1 MERNTDSRENDFPT
15 PGGRG
20 MGLEVYG
27 DRRPGGAPP
36 RDRVPEVL
44 TPLVNR
50 IPSPIVTRNMMR
62 RQADSGLNLVTILAL
77 LVKRRLL
84 LLGLFA
90 LLFTP
95 VVAYVMTL
103 PNRYDAEVKLILK
116 KNRAEVSVAGTS
128 QPPAAVGEAEVAAE
142 IELLK
147 NHELYEQVAREAGL
161 VGNSPNGAGARRAS
175 AEAVQQLEG
184 NLRIQQIGKT
194 SIISLRN
201 TSGSAEIAAMVPN
214 RLAELYIRKHIEVHG
229 GGDASRFFDERTTH
243 FQTQLD
249 EAQRAL
255 AHFRQTGDVSLLNE
269 QKQAYLRRATDLKVA
284 LEEAESQSRDAEVR
298 LRMLE
303 QQRKAQ
309 PLQVE
314 TGSRTVRT
322 SALAERLKGS
332 LIDLQ
337 TKRAELVTKYD
348 PQYRLVKDVDQQ
360 LADTRAA
367 LERESQP
374 QLADSSQAP
383 NPLRQ
388 SLESES
394 LRLESQAAGL
404 RARKTVIAKDLT
416 EYRTRQSRLEQLTAN
431 HNDLERSVKIA
442 EENYLL
448 YQRKLEE
455 ARLGDALDQR
465 RILNVAVLERATV
478 PVLPAPRHRTYLL
491 LFGFFAAGFG
501 ALAGAFV
508 TDYLERNLPARA
520 PAGGQ
525 RSSDQL
531 VASEDR
537 DRELVA
543 ASPATPQY
551 YRRRETA
558 GQSGAV
564 PTVVEVE
571 STSIAVPAQAWR
583 ELFDRRSRTLSDV
596 NGKNGSR
603 G

>member
-1 MERNTDSRENDFPT
+1 
-15 PGGRG
+15 

-27 DRRPGGAPP
+27 DRRTGGAPP
-36 RDRVPEVL
+36 ADRVPEVL

-50 IPSPIVTRNMMR
+50 MPSPMVTRNMMR

-77 LVKRRLL
+77 LMKRRLL
-84 LLGLFA
+84 LLGLFG

-95 VVAYVMTL
+95 VIGYVITL
-103 PNRYDAEVKLILK
+103 PKRYDAEVKLILK
-116 KNRAEVSVAGTS
+116 KNRAEVSVAGTT
-128 QPPAAVGEAEVAAE
+128 QPPAAVGEADIAAE

-147 NHELYEQVAREAGL
+147 NHEIYEQVASEAGL
-161 VGNSPNGAGARRAS
+161 ISKTRTSLEARRAT

-194 SIISLRN
+194 SIISVRH
-201 TSGSAEIAAMVPN
+201 TSGSAETAAMVPN
-214 RLAELYIRKHIEVHG
+214 RLAELYILKHIAVHG
-229 GGDASRFFDERTTH
+229 GGDASQFFNERTTYY
-243 FQTQLD
+243 QTQLD
-249 EAQRAL
+249 EAQKAL
-255 AHFRQTGDVSLLNE
+255 THFRQTGDVSLLNE
-269 QKQAYLRRATDLKVA
+269 QKQAYLRRATDLKVS

-298 LRMLE
+298 IRLLE
-303 QQRKAQ
+303 QQRRAQ

-322 SALAERLKGS
+322 TALAERLKGT

-348 PQYRLVKDVDQQ
+348 PQYRLVKEVDQQ

-374 QLADSSQAP
+374 QLADTSQAP

-404 RARKTVIAKDLT
+404 RARKAVLAQDLN

-465 RILNVAVLERATV
+465 RILNVAVLERAGV
-478 PVLPAPRHRTYLL
+478 PVLPASQHRTYLL
-491 LFGFFAAGFG
+491 IFGFFAAGFG

-520 PAGGQ
+520 PVGGQ
-525 RSSDQL
+525 RSSDQPAAL
-531 VASEDR
+531 EER
-537 DRELVA
+537 ERELVTSA
-543 ASPATPQY
+543 PATPQY
-551 YRRRETA
+551 FRRREAA
-558 GQSGAV
+558 GQSGNL

-571 STSIAVPAQAWR
+571 STSITVNSDAWR
-583 ELFDRRSRTLSDV
+583 QLFDRRSHNLSDED
-596 NGKNGSR
+596 GKNGSR

>member
-1 MERNTDSRENDFPT
+1 MDRNSDSRNHESRP
-15 PGGRG
+15 RA

-27 DRRPGGAPP
+27 DRRNGGAPVT
-36 RDRVPEVL
+36 DRVPEVL
-44 TPLVNR
+44 APLVNR
-50 IPSPIVTRNMMR
+50 MPSPMVTRNRMR

-77 LVKRRLL
+77 VMKRRLL

-90 LLFTP
+90 LLFAP
-95 VVAYVMTL
+95 VIAYVMTL
-103 PNRYDAEVKLILK
+103 PRKYDAEVKLILK
-116 KNRAEVSVAGTS
+116 KNRAEVSVAGTT
-128 QPPAAVGEAEVAAE
+128 QPPASVGEAEIAAE

-147 NHELYEQVAREAGL
+147 NHESYEQVATEAGL
-161 VGNSPNGAGARRAS
+161 VSKTRNSGEARRAL
-175 AEAVQQLEG
+175 AEAVQQLET

-194 SIISLRN
+194 NIISVRN
-201 TSGSAEIAAMVPN
+201 TSGVAETAAMVPN

-229 GGDASRFFDERTTH
+229 GGDASQFFDERTTH
-243 FQTQLD
+243 YQTQLD
-249 EAQRAL
+249 DAQRAL
-255 AHFRQTGDVSLLNE
+255 THFRQTGDVSLLNE

-303 QQRKAQ
+303 QQRGAQ

-322 SALAERLKGS
+322 SALAERLKGT

-348 PQYRLVKDVDQQ
+348 SQYRLVKEVDQQ

-416 EYRTRQSRLEQLTAN
+416 EYRTRQARLEQLTAN

-465 RILNVAVLERATV
+465 RILNVAVLERAGV
-478 PVLPAPRHRTYLL
+478 PVLPVSQHRTYLL
-491 LFGFFAAGFG
+491 LFGFFAASFG

-508 TDYLERNLPARA
+508 TDYLERNLPTRA
-520 PAGGQ
+520 PVGGQ
-525 RSSDQL
+525 RSSDQTPNSEEREREF
-531 VASEDR
+531 VAS
-537 DRELVA
+537 A
-543 ASPATPQY
+543 PTTPQY
-551 YRRRETA
+551 FRRREA
-558 GQSGAV
+558 LGQSGVA

-571 STSIAVPAQAWR
+571 STSIAVTSDAWR
-583 ELFDRRSRTLSDV
+583 ELFDRRSRNPV
-596 NGKNGSR
+596 ENGQNGSK